1 VTTDRAEIVR
11 ERFWRGARARVRA
24 LVTDELIAEHEARPL
39 GPHSDDLARVLTYL
53 RGVPVEGKEV
63 VLTVE
68 PDRRWR
74 TGRIRRADL
83 ARPLALE
90 GAEQTALP
98 GALHA
103 IFVAR
108 IDELRRTGGDG

>member
-1 VTTDRAEIVR
+1 MTTDRAEIVR

-24 LVTDELIAEHEARPL
+24 LVTDELIAEHDARPL

-53 RGVPVEGKEV
+53 RGVPVEDKEV
-63 VLTVE
+63 VLTLE

-74 TGRIRRADL
+74 TGRIRRADRS
-83 ARPLALE
+83 RPLALE
-90 GAEQTALP
+90 GAEETSLP

-108 IDELRRTGGDG
+108 VDALRRSDGDA

>member
-24 LVTDELIAEHEARPL
+24 LVTDALIAEHQARPL
-39 GPHSDDLARVLTYL
+39 GPHSDGLARVLTYL

-63 VLTVE
+63 LLTLE
-68 PDRRWR
+68 PDCRWR
-74 TGRIRRADL
+74 TGRIRRADRQ
-83 ARPLALE
+83 RPLAVE
-90 GAEQTALP
+90 GAEQTSLEA
-98 GALHA
+98 ALHA

-108 IDELRRTGGDG
+108 VDALRRDGDA

>member
-1 VTTDRAEIVR
+1 MTTDRAEIVR
-11 ERFWRGARARVRA
+11 ERFWRGARARVRT
-24 LVTDELIAEHEARPL
+24 LVTDDLIAEHADRPL

-63 VLTVE
+63 LLTLE

-74 TGRIRRADL
+74 AGRIRRADPS
-83 ARPLALE
+83 RPLALE
-90 GAEQTALP
+90 GPDQTSLA

-108 IDELRRTGGDG
+108 VTALQDDGDA

>member
-11 ERFWRGARARVRA
+11 ERFWRGARARVRG
-24 LVTDELIAEHEARPL
+24 LVTEELIAEHAARPL

-63 VLTVE
+63 LLTLE

-74 TGRIRRADL
+74 TARIRRADL

-90 GAEQTALP
+90 GPEQTSLP
-98 GALHA
+98 AALHA

-108 IDELRRTGGDG
+108 VTALTEDRDA